1 MMVLGPLL
9 GECGNSLGSRGLVLL
24 DPGGKRTQTGIL
36 LCFSLSSNLS
46 VLIFIVVSL
55 DFLERERE
63 DCHTHTHTKNLFFFS
78 FFSSLF
84 FKVHELYSWATTP
97 G

>member
-9 GECGNSLGSRGLVLL
+9 GECGNSSSGSRGLVWL
-24 DPGGKRTQTGIL
+24 DPGGKHTQTRIL

-55 DFLERERE
+55 DFLDRKRE
-63 DCHTHTHTKNLFFFS
+63 DCTKNKINLLFL
-78 FFSSLF
+78 SS
-84 FKVHELYSWATTP
+84 
-97 G
+97 